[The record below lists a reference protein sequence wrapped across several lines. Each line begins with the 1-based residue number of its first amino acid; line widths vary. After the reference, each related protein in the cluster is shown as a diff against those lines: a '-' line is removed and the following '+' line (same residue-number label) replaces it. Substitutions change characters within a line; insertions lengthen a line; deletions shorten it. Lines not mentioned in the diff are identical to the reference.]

1 MPRAFDRQQLVID
14 RNPLQ
19 GLVQDYGKLPK
30 LDDVDPAG
38 VIGLWVGW
46 IKDVTGIDLSG
57 VVDFMN
63 WLSDQVGLV
72 MAGFGATW
80 QNLLNGIATVWQPIQ
95 EGINAVVNDVITAI
109 SGIFNTGRNAA
120 LAADNAN
127 IAVERL
133 RAELA
138 GGGFD
143 EFDYAS
149 ANALPSGIY
158 ELSSGGPGAGNYG
171 PDGNGFLVW
180 KPSGSLTREI
190 IYRRLGDTLG
200 VDDGVVTVVWS
211 TKPNNA
217 LFPKTFGYICGRM
230 SNTSNNTHVRAKI
243 SDNSALI
250 EAVVSGTPTQ
260 IGSTRTGMTI
270 RNGDVFEFYF
280 GHPDHPRRFWL
291 RQNGVTVLTVNDGSA
306 DGSGAISQRGSAYRS
321 VGFGCIV
328 EPFLLIFQNPAPSLA
343 GWTWAPQDIGG
354 S

>member
-1 MPRAFDRQQLVID
+1 MPRAFDQQQLVID

-38 VIGLWVGW
+38 VIGLWVTW
-46 IKDVTGIDLSG
+46 VKDVTGIDLSG

-80 QNLLNGIATVWQPIQ
+80 QGLLDGIATVWQPIE
-95 EGINAVVNDVITAI
+95 EGINAVVNDVIAAI
-109 SGIFNTGRNAA
+109 SGIFDTGRNAA

-158 ELSSGGPGAGNYG
+158 ELSSG
-171 PDGNGFLVW
+171 
-180 KPSGSLTREI
+180 
-190 IYRRLGDTLG
+190 
-200 VDDGVVTVVWS
+200 VVWS

>member
-1 MPRAFDRQQLVID
+1 MPRAFDQQQIAID
-14 RNPLQ
+14 RNPLL
-19 GLVQDYGKLPK
+19 GLAQDYGKLPK
-30 LDDVDPAG
+30 LDPLDPAG
-38 VIGLWVGW
+38 VIGLWVGY
-46 IKDVTGIDLSG
+46 IKDITGIDLSG
-57 VVDFMN
+57 VVEFMD
-63 WLSDQVGLV
+63 WISEQVGIV
-72 MAGFGATW
+72 MAGFGAVW
-80 QNLLNGIATVWQPIQ
+80 QQLLDGIAEVFRPLE
-95 EGINAVVNDVITAI
+95 EGFNAVVADVVAAI
-109 SGIFNTGRNAA
+109 DGIFNTGKNAA

-127 IAVERL
+127 ISVEKL

-143 EFDYAS
+143 EFDYSS
-149 ANALPSGIY
+149 ANTLPSGIY

-171 PDGNGFLVW
+171 PNGSGSLVW
-180 KPSGSLTREI
+180 KPSGALTREI

-200 VDDGVVTVVWS
+200 VDDGVITVVWS
-211 TKPNNA
+211 TKPNAA

-243 SDNSALI
+243 SDNDCRI
-250 EAVVSGTPTQ
+250 EAVVSGTATQ
-260 IGSTRTGMTI
+260 IGSTRSLTI
-270 RNGDVFEFYF
+270 NNGDVFEFYF

-343 GWTWAPQDIGG
+343 GWTWAPQSGG